1 MAQHLDPGASEDTEA
16 VVAVAVVEPPVHP
29 MDMEAI
35 IIGQDQGVKLE
46 TGVKAEMERMELF
59 MFIIKDV

>member
-1 MAQHLDPGASEDTEA
+1 MAQHLAPGASEDTEA
-16 VVAVAVVEPPVHP
+16 VVAVAVVEPPV
-29 MDMEAI
+29 ETV